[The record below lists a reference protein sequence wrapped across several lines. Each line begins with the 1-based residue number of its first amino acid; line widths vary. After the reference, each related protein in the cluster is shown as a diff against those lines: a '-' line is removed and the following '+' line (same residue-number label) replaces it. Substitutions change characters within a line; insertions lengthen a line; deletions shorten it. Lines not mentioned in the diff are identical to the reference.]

1 MYNEYIFGIKTI
13 KICRSTQV
21 ALYFNKSTN
30 SCKRI
35 NTYNHSNQQ
44 IMKSVQNWISISLGV
59 HFNIEQPIKIRKVML
74 FSASNKNK

>member
-1 MYNEYIFGIKTI
+1 MYNEYIFGIKTT

-21 ALYFNKSTN
+21 ALYSTKVLTAVN
-30 SCKRI
+30 VL

-44 IMKSVQNWISISLGV
+44 IMKSVQNWISISLGM
-59 HFNIEQPIKIRKVML
+59 HFNIEQPIKMKVML